1 MRWLVGVVLF
11 LLALGTLRTV
21 GCGNDCNFDE
31 DCDDGNPCTRDD
43 CNYYPPGPDSG
54 FSFCGPEFSACG
66 YTRVD
71 DGTPCEVDGQTGVCE
86 GAVAESSVCRL
97 DGETSEPSLDA
108 GV

>member
-1 MRWLVGVVLF
+1 MRHLVGFVLF

-21 GCGNDCNFDE
+21 GCGNDCYWDS

-43 CNYYPPGPDSG
+43 CNYYSGGPYSG
-54 FSFCGPEFSACG
+54 FSFCGPEFHACG

-71 DGTPCEVDGQTGVCE
+71 DGTLCEVDGQTGVCE
-86 GAVAESSVCRL
+86 ARSCRP
-97 DGETSEPSLDA
+97 DGEPSEPGGDG